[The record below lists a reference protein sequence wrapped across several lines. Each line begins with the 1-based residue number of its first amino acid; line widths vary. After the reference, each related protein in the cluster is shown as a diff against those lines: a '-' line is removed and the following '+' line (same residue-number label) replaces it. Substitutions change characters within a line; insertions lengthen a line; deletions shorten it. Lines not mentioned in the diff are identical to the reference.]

1 MTWTIFSRRKP
12 APEVGVEAEPVP
24 RMTEEAAKAMVQS
37 LVSAATGAAML
48 DLPPTIYLAQAQHL
62 EREKAKMVAAL
73 MTPNYKLGDDCKPF
87 PRWRNVSEYS
97 DPEVVVRIYGEGG
110 EMPLPTW
117 YLCDRCAGLYES
129 LDSLGFCGMLGD
141 NLVQTCRE
149 YGQMQR
155 DAGVFRGQM
164 VMAPN
169 GGVVGPAAAASRL
182 TVNRQNTLP

>member
-1 MTWTIFSRRKP
+1 MGALNASGHIRRPKPARSSRR
-12 APEVGVEAEPVP
+12 ARLLIAG
-24 RMTEEAAKAMVQS
+24 
-37 LVSAATGAAML
+37 LV
-48 DLPPTIYLAQAQHL
+48 
-62 EREKAKMVAAL
+62 VAVWTSKCCSCKTRIAV
-73 MTPNYKLGDDCKPF
+73 GDDCKPF
-87 PRWRNVSEYS
+87 PRWRNVSDYS

-164 VMAPN
+164 VVTPN
-169 GGVVGPAAAASRL
+169 RHLWVGLEPPPFGWHRAKASA
-182 TVNRQNTLP
+182 